1 MLGHMQIGMTVDI
14 NAHVLP
20 SLKLDAVHRL
30 HDLLQEGVSGD
41 EVELW

>member
-1 MLGHMQIGMTVDI
+1 MLGHTQIGMAVDI

-20 SLKLDAVHRL
+20 SMQLDAVHRL
-30 HDLLQEGVSGD
+30 HDLLQEGVRGD